1 MLSLEQI
8 ADASDDRGFGAD
20 DGQIDLFSASKLNE
34 IRKILCADGDI
45 FAELVRAGVAGGD
58 IELREPGRPCEPP
71 GQSMLASAGTDE
83 EDFHRLGFLF
93 FRFLISTMSPR

>member
-45 FAELVRAGVAGGD
+45 FAELGCAGVAGGD
-58 IELREPGRPCEPP
+58 IELRELLRPCEPP
-71 GQSMLASAGTDE
+71 C
-83 EDFHRLGFLF
+83 
-93 FRFLISTMSPR
+93 